1 MDNPRTRTEIIELF
15 QLHASVPT
23 NQRTFR
29 TRNRHEKSACRCRL
43 KFVIPTPS
51 NRNCWRAPPERGRN
65 TAEERPPGCF
75 SSARK
80 GGGVEQ
86 DRTCTR
92 AVPEILHWRTRP
104 NFLAKFFGKK
114 FWK

>member
-1 MDNPRTRTEIIELF
+1 MGLAVGRNVKCEII
-15 QLHASVPT
+15 QLNQCLVEESLSVT
-23 NQRTFR
+23 G
-29 TRNRHEKSACRCRL
+29 HETGSQPSIDRPMIYRAYRMPRL
-43 KFVIPTPS
+43 EIRPSGTTP
-51 NRNCWRAPPERGRN
+51 GY
-65 TAEERPPGCF
+65 F

-86 DRTCTR
+86 NRTRTR